1 MLVAE
6 SLHSAGIEPLEE
18 KVSAFNGLYVT
29 RSGYTH
35 ETLDAAGTNMFDI
48 IIDSIKSKLE
58 TLTAGPML
66 EFTSVITHGS
76 YPTSRPNYRLP
87 QTKRTFSFTVS
98 SKPPIVA
105 SVTKN
110 LAFEVPKNPD
120 RDDTMIVQEPGIR
133 EVFEVRIGELI
144 PAPTAALRM
153 RISMASERVVSE
165 ALDELYQIVKSHL
178 GSE

>member
-1 MLVAE
+1 
-6 SLHSAGIEPLEE
+6 
-18 KVSAFNGLYVT
+18 
-29 RSGYTH
+29 
-35 ETLDAAGTNMFDI
+35 
-48 IIDSIKSKLE
+48 
-58 TLTAGPML
+58 
-66 EFTSVITHGS
+66 
-76 YPTSRPNYRLP
+76 
-87 QTKRTFSFTVS
+87 
-98 SKPPIVA
+98 
-105 SVTKN
+105 VTKN

-120 RDDTMIVQEPGIR
+120 RDDTMIVQEHAALPRIQFLRGNRDDTMIVQEPGIR